1 MGALALP
8 YTLVVQYG
16 ALTGTFAAYYGKMVG
31 LAVLSVLNMGSLHTK
46 PLPYDFLKLYGAC
59 LQASRTPKVK
69 W

>member
-46 PLPYDFLKLYGAC
+46 PLPYDF
-59 LQASRTPKVK
+59 
-69 W
+69 